1 MSLNFSNPLYVS
13 WQHRVTKQT
22 SPVAA
27 AAYEMNCSIGRG
39 ESVFNNLVVY
49 YKIME
54 EEEEMNHLI
63 QELLEKHPT

>member
-13 WQHRVTKQT
+13 WQHRVTMHT
-22 SPVAA
+22 GPAAA
-27 AAYEMNCSIGRG
+27 AAYEMNFSIHG
-39 ESVFNNLVVY
+39 ESVLYLVVLY

-54 EEEEMNHLI
+54 EEEDKNHLI